1 MCISTFFH
9 LLGWELSNDKL
20 VPYSECCKVLCVEL
34 TLTKTPA
41 GCFEVRNT
49 ESRVLELRESMM
61 QVLET
66 NSLSRV
72 EGERLRGRLQFA
84 SNQLFGGRFRNC
96 LRELN
101 FHVARGMKTDSAE
114 LAASLRLMCHLLV
127 LNSPRSVSVAHVQW
141 SYLFVDASFDP
152 EVFSGIGGVLFDSS
166 GTCTGCF
173 SERDDTT
180 LLQSLMKPEQQTA
193 ILELEGL
200 AVAAALGVF
209 QEKVRGTRLVI
220 FTDNQSVQASLV
232 TCKSANDSLDLII
245 RSICTFEEDLCT
257 LAWIDRVPNYSNPAD
272 LLSREVCH
280 SYRGVPWSKV
290 CLMEVWRKCESESCS
305 PSLHA
310 RGERDA
316 VEQDS

>member
-1 MCISTFFH
+1 MYNPVTCKPEVYQQAVLPFGSIASVTAFLRCAVAIWQVGSRMLKLSWTSYFDDFLSLATAGLEPHRMCISTFLH

-61 QVLET
+61 QALET

-84 SNQLFGGRFRNC
+84 SNQLFGRRFRNC

-101 FHVARGMKTDSAE
+101 FHVARGMKTVSAE
-114 LAASLRLMCHLLV
+114 LAASLRLMCHLLA

-141 SYLFVDASFDP
+141 SHLFVDASFDP

-209 QEKVRGTRLVI
+209 REK
-220 FTDNQSVQASLV
+220 
-232 TCKSANDSLDLII
+232 
-245 RSICTFEEDLCT
+245 
-257 LAWIDRVPNYSNPAD
+257 
-272 LLSREVCH
+272 
-280 SYRGVPWSKV
+280 
-290 CLMEVWRKCESESCS
+290 
-305 PSLHA
+305 
-310 RGERDA
+310 
-316 VEQDS
+316 

>member
-1 MCISTFFH
+1 
-9 LLGWELSNDKL
+9 
-20 VPYSECCKVLCVEL
+20 
-34 TLTKTPA
+34 
-41 GCFEVRNT
+41 
-49 ESRVLELRESMM
+49 M
-61 QVLET
+61 QALET

-84 SNQLFGGRFRNC
+84 SNQLFGRRFRNC

-101 FHVARGMKTDSAE
+101 FHVAPAMKTVSAE
-114 LAASLRLMCHLLV
+114 LAASLRLMCHLLA

-166 GTCTGCF
+166 GTCAGCF
-173 SERDDTT
+173 SERVDTT
-180 LLQSLMKPEQQTA
+180 LLQSLMKPEQQTT

-209 QEKVRGTRLVI
+209 REKVRGTRLVI

-232 TCKSANDSLDLII
+232 KCKSANNSLDLII
-245 RSICTFEEDLCT
+245 RSICMFEEDLCT
-257 LAWIDRVPNYSNPAD
+257 LAWIDRVPSYSNPAD

-280 SYRGVPWSKV
+280 SYRGVPCSKV
-290 CLMEVWRKCESESCS
+290 CLMEVWRKCESASCS